1 MVRGK
6 NYGNIFFCSCLKWR
20 AKYLWLRIQ
29 TCDPSRFDYS
39 TFVILLLTS
48 YFIAS
53 KWWPIS
59 ERNNLMFFSARKFRQ
74 RLDSE
79 VEVVTF

>member
-1 MVRGK
+1 MDK
-6 NYGNIFFCSCLKWR
+6 TKKLWEYIFYSCLKWR

-79 VEVVTF
+79 GEVVTF